1 VPNCVPVAPADP
13 PAKHPVFEKTIVEL
27 ETLYVVLLFAP
38 TNPVVLVPPVIVT
51 VEVPSVSVFVFT
63 LLKLKTAQ
71 VTFLLFELKEPF
83 VNEILPVV
91 INGLDNVHP
100 PPTPLNPM
108 FDAQLVPLKSTV
120 LPVATAV
127 KLVFPVY
134 VRVKF
139 VAGKRKLPYM
149 LIEVV
154 PAIVITPSTAVA
166 SKSKQFAVAVAKVT
180 VKAAVP
186 VFELAS
192 KNTLSTR
199 VGTVAPLAP
208 PDEADQ
214 LVVLVPFQVPVPPT
228 QYLFAITQQGWGF
241 HPRRIKL
248 HRLYHA
254 CSLVVEP
261 LLL

>member
-1 VPNCVPVAPADP
+1 M
-13 PAKHPVFEKTIVEL
+13 
-27 ETLYVVLLFAP
+27 
-38 TNPVVLVPPVIVT
+38 
-51 VEVPSVSVFVFT
+51 FT
-63 LLKLKTAQ
+63 LLKLKTAP
-71 VTFLLFELKEPF
+71 VTFLLFELNAPF
-83 VNEILPVV
+83 VNAILPVV
-91 INGLDNVHP
+91 INELDNVHP
-100 PPTPLNPM
+100 PPTPLNVM

-134 VRVKF
+134 VLVKF

-149 LIEVV
+149 FMLTD

-180 VKAAVP
+180 VNAAVP

-192 KNTLSTR
+192 KKTLSTR
-199 VGTVAPLAP
+199 VGTDAPLAP
-208 PDEADQ
+208 PEEAAQ

-228 QYLFAITQQGWGF
+228 QYLFAITQQGWDC
-241 HPRRIKL
+241 HPRHKEL

-254 CSLVVEP
+254 CN
-261 LLL
+261 